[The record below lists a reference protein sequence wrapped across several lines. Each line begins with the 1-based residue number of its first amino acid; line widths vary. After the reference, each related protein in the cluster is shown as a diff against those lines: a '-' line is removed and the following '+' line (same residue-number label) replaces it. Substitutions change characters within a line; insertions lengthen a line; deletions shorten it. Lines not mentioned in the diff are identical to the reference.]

1 MVTSKKH
8 LLKMNR
14 KLFIEEGLSYFMII
28 KTSSFYNS
36 KLFKLDSINFNIF
49 EKSLKG
55 GEKTAQQNLK
65 GEFFI

>member
-1 MVTSKKH
+1 
-8 LLKMNR
+8 MNR
-14 KLFIEEGLSYFMII
+14 KIFIFESISFLMLA
-28 KTSSFYNS
+28 KTPSFYNS